1 MRLNGQFKDHQGWCP
16 SGSCTEPSTLHD
28 FYGSLIKGIQSC
40 LPLRT
45 ALHRWYGWRKMAQKD
60 PKFRSKN
67 FILASLNSCHYH
79 LISYYGAKGI
89 VGTPGKDL
97 TSRVVIEFLL
107 EYKNGEAN
115 IAFDNWH
122 ALTKLMSILNALN
135 MHTICTAWTDH
146 VRGSVIPIHQ
156 TNCKR
161 RKRDIQLY
169 LW

>member
-1 MRLNGQFKDHQGWCP
+1 
-16 SGSCTEPSTLHD
+16 
-28 FYGSLIKGIQSC
+28 
-40 LPLRT
+40 
-45 ALHRWYGWRKMAQKD
+45 MAQKD
-60 PKFRSKN
+60 PKFRIKN

-79 LISYYGAKGI
+79 LTSYYGAKGI

-107 EYKNGEAN
+107 EHKNGEAN

-122 ALTKLMSILNALN
+122 TLTKLMRILNALN
-135 MHTICTAWTDH
+135 MYIICTAWTDH

-156 TNCKR
+156 TKCKR

-169 LW
+169 L